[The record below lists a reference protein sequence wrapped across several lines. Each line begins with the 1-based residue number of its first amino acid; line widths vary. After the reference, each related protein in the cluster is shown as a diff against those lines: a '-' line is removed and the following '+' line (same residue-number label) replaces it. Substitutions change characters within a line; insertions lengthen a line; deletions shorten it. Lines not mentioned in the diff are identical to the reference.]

1 MKQLSFLFIILFSG
15 SICDAQTFDEW
26 FRQKATQKKYLIQQ
40 IAALQVYL
48 GHVQKGY
55 NIAQNGLTVISD
67 SKEGDLNLHRDF
79 FSSLKNI
86 NPKINSYAKV
96 ADVVAIQLRIVQVY
110 REVRK
115 QVMKD
120 NLFGEKEANYIFKVF
135 ESVLKDCNGIIMDLT
150 AVITSNN
157 LEMKDDERL
166 KRIDALYNSMQ
177 EAYIFAQ
184 GFSNEIKLLRLQ
196 RKKEAADVQTSRI
209 LNDLKNE

>member
-1 MKQLSFLFIILFSG
+1 M
-15 SICDAQTFDEW
+15 
-26 FRQKATQKKYLIQQ
+26 
-40 IAALQVYL
+40 
-48 GHVQKGY
+48 
-55 NIAQNGLTVISD
+55 
-67 SKEGDLNLHRDF
+67 
-79 FSSLKNI
+79 
-86 NPKINSYAKV
+86 
-96 ADVVAIQLRIVQVY
+96 QLRIVQVY

-135 ESVLKDCNGIIMDLT
+135 KSVLEDCNGIIMDLT

-166 KRIDALYNSMQ
+166 KRIDALYNRIQ

-209 LNDLKNE
+209 LNDIKNE